1 MASPSGLAEGKTVKG
16 WWRRFADRRIEL
28 GLPGSIALAVICVVL
43 ATVVRITVGWLFGP
57 TLSFATYFP
66 AVLGAALYGGVW
78 AGLLSITLSIIIVW
92 WAFMPPEFVLQPLTA
107 QELANIALFAFSSL
121 LVVWLAI
128 VHRRLVIKLEE
139 KENLRA
145 LLVGEVQHRSKNIL
159 AVVDLLVRQTIE
171 DKDASA
177 TLIKRIHAIANTQDL
192 LDASDQRTLDLRTL
206 LLEELSQP
214 YAIRI
219 KLEGPS
225 VQLSA
230 SLARALRLVF
240 HEMATNALKH
250 GALSEPA
257 GKVSVDWTADY
268 QSVTIN
274 WCEMDGP
281 KVSAPR
287 SHNFG
292 SKLIVRTLK
301 QLDAKFEPTF
311 AESGYCYRLKIP
323 LAA

>member
-1 MASPSGLAEGKTVKG
+1 VKG
-16 WWRRFADRRIEL
+16 WWRRFADRRVEL
-28 GLPGSIALAVICVVL
+28 ELPGSIALAIFCVTL
-43 ATVVRITVGWLFGP
+43 ATVVRIAMGWLFGP
-57 TLSFATYFP
+57 TLPFATYFP
-66 AVLGAALYGGVW
+66 AVLGAALYGGIW

-92 WAFMPPEFVLQPLTA
+92 WAFMPPEFVFQPLTA
-107 QELANIALFAFSSL
+107 PELANIALFAFSSL

-128 VHRRLVIKLEE
+128 VHRRLVIRLEE

-171 DKDASA
+171 DKEASA
-177 TLIKRIHAIANTQDL
+177 TLINRIHAIANTQDL

-257 GKVSVDWTADY
+257 GKVSVDWTADH

-281 KVSAPR
+281 KVSAPS

-292 SKLIVRTLK
+292 SKLITRTLK
-301 QLDAKFEPTF
+301 QLNAEFEPTF